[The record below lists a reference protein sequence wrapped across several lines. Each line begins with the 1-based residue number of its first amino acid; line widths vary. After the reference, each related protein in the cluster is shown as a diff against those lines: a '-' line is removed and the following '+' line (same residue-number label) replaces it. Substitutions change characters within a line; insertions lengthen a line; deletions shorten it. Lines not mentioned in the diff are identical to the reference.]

1 MNRRRAGGR
10 GSSCRLGR
18 RRVMGAVR
26 VKGKESAARS
36 LPALGSQIPRKSTS
50 NGKGRAGRRTAIAK
64 ASAVFR
70 LAGDVTRLNLLLT
83 LADGERG
90 VSDLRE
96 LLCQSQPAIGH
107 HMAMLRHGG
116 LIQPRRHGRQNLY
129 SLTDRGRSVA
139 DGLREILPTELARP
153 VRVRHARAK
162 TKSQSIDR
170 AMLEDVGGFV
180 EDPARWFNTPN
191 PDFEG
196 RKPVELLGTTEE
208 PRLRNR
214 IAAARLGLFS

>member
-1 MNRRRAGGR
+1 
-10 GSSCRLGR
+10 
-18 RRVMGAVR
+18 MGAVR
-26 VKGKESAARS
+26 MKGKESAAKP
-36 LPALGSQIPRKSTS
+36 LPASGLEIPRKLTS
-50 NGKGRAGRRTAIAK
+50 VNGKGKGNGKGQGKAGRRTAIAK
-64 ASAVFR
+64 ASAIFR

-83 LADGERG
+83 LAEGERG
-90 VSDLRE
+90 ASDLRE
-96 LLCQSQPAIGH
+96 LLSQSQPAIGH

-116 LIQPRRHGRQNLY
+116 LIRPRRHGRQNLY

-139 DGLREILPTELARP
+139 DGLRGILPMELPRP
-153 VRVRHARAK
+153 VRHAGAK
-162 TKSQSIDR
+162 TRTGSIDR

-214 IAAARLGLFS
+214 ITAARLGLFS

>member
-1 MNRRRAGGR
+1 
-10 GSSCRLGR
+10 
-18 RRVMGAVR
+18 MGAVH

-36 LPALGSQIPRKSTS
+36 LPARGSEIPRKSTS
-50 NGKGRAGRRTAIAK
+50 NGKGKAGRRTAIAK

-70 LAGDVTRLNLLLT
+70 LAGDVTRLSLLLT
-83 LADGERG
+83 LAEGERG
-90 VSDLRE
+90 ASDLRE
-96 LLCQSQPAIGH
+96 LLRQSQPAISH

-116 LIQPRRHGRQNLY
+116 LIQPRRHGRQSLY
-129 SLTDRGRSVA
+129 SLTDRGRTVA
-139 DGLREILPTELARP
+139 DGLRGILPMELARP
-153 VRVRHARAK
+153 DRHARAK
-162 TKSQSIDR
+162 RGSIDR

-196 RKPVELLGTTEE
+196 RRPVDLLGTTEE